1 VDLLPGSAIRQR
13 SEVVN
18 LLTQVVWHSL
28 TGAHR
33 AFSSGTDTIRRYAKG
48 FSPIIGYATPE
59 QPDFAGIEPY
69 CDEGEHLYC
78 GGWKGAVPAGWKLEE
93 DSAAGQMVWAGDRLP
108 EADFQR
114 CVRLGPQHV
123 PQIVAL
129 VALTNPGPFGERTIE
144 LGEYFGIFEGPR
156 LVAVAGERFKVGELR
171 EISAVCTHPEFQGR
185 GLARTL
191 VSHLIN
197 RQSHRRETPFLHV
210 MVDNAPARSLYQRLG
225 FNWIQELPVRVVTRG
240 AG

>member
-1 VDLLPGSAIRQR
+1 MLPSSAIRQR
-13 SEVVN
+13 LEVVK

-48 FSPIIGYATPE
+48 FSPIVGFATPE

-69 CDEGEHLYC
+69 CEEGEHLYC
-78 GGWKGAVPAGWKLEE
+78 GGWKGAVPPGWKLEE
-93 DSAAGQMVWAGDRLP
+93 DSAAGQMVWAGDRP
-108 EADFQR
+108 PAADFQR
-114 CVRLGPQHV
+114 CVRLGSEHV

-144 LGEYFGIFEGPR
+144 LGEYFGIFEGRR
-156 LVAVAGERFKVGELR
+156 LVALAGERFKVGELR

-191 VSHLIN
+191 VSHLIG
-197 RQSHRRETPFLHV
+197 RQCLRRETPFLHV
-210 MVDNAPARSLYQRLG
+210 MVDNSRARSLYERLG
-225 FNWIQELPVRVVTRG
+225 FKWIQELPVRVVTRG
-240 AG
+240 SG